1 MIALGSLLYP
11 IEFKIPINKYYCIA
25 IAICHSLLQVICCN
39 ICVYICNDIHVLVDN
54 INKY

>member
-25 IAICHSLLQVICCN
+25 ICHSLLQVICCN
-39 ICVYICNDIHVLVDN
+39 ICCNICNDIHVLVDN